1 LKLGGKLTLIR
12 GSTRCGYAFSTE
24 ILLLR
29 LIHRRV
35 RQHSLVILDPSE
47 IAGIKPSTAPVAF
60 EEVLALVKWWS
71 ADALADPV
79 PRGLGRP
86 LA

>member
-1 LKLGGKLTLIR
+1 VAG
-12 GSTRCGYAFSTE
+12 TRSQQK
-24 ILLLR
+24 ILLLP

-71 ADALADPV
+71 ADALADPGPAR
-79 PRGLGRP
+79 PRPSIGMIPVMRHPTAEG
-86 LA
+86 

>member
-1 LKLGGKLTLIR
+1 
-12 GSTRCGYAFSTE
+12 
-24 ILLLR
+24 

-71 ADALADPV
+71 ADALADPGHAAPLNKNLAPGIASKADLIAHSMKV
-79 PRGLGRP
+79 RRLMFRFDGRY
-86 LA
+86 